1 MARRLVLLGD
11 SIFDNGAYVPPG
23 EPDVAAH
30 LRARLAPGDWQIE
43 LRAVDGSIVSQ
54 VPAQLAAASIEPSD
68 VFVMSAGGNDALGS
82 IELLSDPRP
91 YTFSRVLAQLYAIK
105 ESFRAAY
112 AATLDQVLAYRK
124 PTVVCTIYNP
134 RFDEPLHQH
143 TAEAALSV
151 FNDVIMQEAVRRR
164 VPMIDLR
171 LVCTEAVHFANPIEP
186 SNAGGARIAEA
197 IVSAVTRLAPRP

>member
-1 MARRLVLLGD
+1 VLDRL
-11 SIFDNGAYVPPG
+11 Y
-23 EPDVAAH
+23 
-30 LRARLAPGDWQIE
+30 RMR
-43 LRAVDGSIVSQ
+43 
-54 VPAQLAAASIEPSD
+54 
-68 VFVMSAGGNDALGS
+68 
-82 IELLSDPRP
+82 
-91 YTFSRVLAQLYAIK
+91 
-105 ESFRAAY
+105 ESFRSSY
-112 AATLDQVLAYRK
+112 ATTLDRILAHGQ
-124 PTVVCTIYNP
+124 PTVACTIYNP
-134 RFDEPLHQH
+134 RFDEALLQH